1 MIELPPHLKYYY
13 DKSLESFQHGHFVYA
28 IEMSKAVIKQ
38 APNYSPAYK
47 LLYQSAQNLNKA
59 KSKNLLS
66 SFLSKA
72 KVLYCKFSSYINRIS
87 KNTNRVQWN
96 YIQGLSEQPNDRQ
109 LLKSW
114 LQLAIKEG
122 WLDIAI
128 IPAEALC
135 EVNPKLADGY
145 LLLSNLYLKKG
156 TADHAKAVI
165 QKGLFNLPAEPQ
177 LTRRLKEIEAE
188 RTMRRGDWGKT

>member
-1 MIELPPHLKYYY
+1 MIELPPQLKYYY

-38 APNYSPAYK
+38 IPTYSPAYK
-47 LLYQSAQNLNKA
+47 LLYQSAQNLRKA
-59 KSKNLLS
+59 KTRNIFSSFLSHLKVFYYKLS
-66 SFLSKA
+66 SFLHS
-72 KVLYCKFSSYINRIS
+72 IT
-87 KNTNRVQWN
+87 KNTDQAQWN
-96 YIQGLSEQPNDRQ
+96 YVQGLMEQPNDRQ
-109 LLKSW
+109 LLKGW
-114 LQLAIKEG
+114 LQLAMKEG

-128 IPAEALC
+128 IAAEALC
-135 EVNPKLADGY
+135 EVSAKQVENY

-156 TADHAKAVI
+156 VADNAKSVI